1 MAHKPVIQVM
11 LVVVVRAVCWTP
23 QMPLQWQLLQV
34 KPIQLLS
41 GVVVRQLLQVVEM
54 EIRVLTLSLL
64 RSLHQEVGLVLEDQ
78 RGLLVVPEVRVEVA
92 PISQPLLVVQVIP
105 HLEVHLKE
113 IMGQMAL
120 ALMLQQ
126 VVVVLV
132 RLEEQVVVE
141 QGAQEAQARLVQ
153 LLVRL

>member
-1 MAHKPVIQVM
+1 M
-11 LVVVVRAVCWTP
+11 
-23 QMPLQWQLLQV
+23 
-34 KPIQLLS
+34 
-41 GVVVRQLLQVVEM
+41 RQLLQVVEM